1 MLPAR
6 KGLLARGGP
15 GESERAGKDSGTRAR
30 ERVCRPLTL
39 TSPPPLILQT
49 RSCLHSESQPP
60 SLISPREVSPIRPI
74 SGAIDHI
81 AEFRLTRGGQ
91 LANVSTRSGF
101 FENKT
106 PRLSFSLKQK
116 RKTKRKRFSKL
127 CTFWQRPLG
136 EERLA
141 LIYKWP
147 IHPIAKSLS
156 R

>member
-15 GESERAGKDSGTRAR
+15 EEAEEREGKESGTRAR

-49 RSCLHSESQPP
+49 RSCLHSESRPP
-60 SLISPREVSPIRPI
+60 SLISSREVSPIQPI
-74 SGAIDHI
+74 SGPIDHI

-101 FENKT
+101 LENKT

-127 CTFWQRPLG
+127 CTFWQLPLG

-141 LIYKWP
+141 LM
-147 IHPIAKSLS
+147 
-156 R
+156 